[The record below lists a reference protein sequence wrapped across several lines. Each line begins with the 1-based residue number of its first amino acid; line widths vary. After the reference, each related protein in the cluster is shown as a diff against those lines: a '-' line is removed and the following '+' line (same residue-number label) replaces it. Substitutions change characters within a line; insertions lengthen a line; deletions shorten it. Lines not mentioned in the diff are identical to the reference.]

1 MKFICNKNS
10 LCEAITN
17 VSRAVAVKSTI
28 TALEGIKIKLDNN
41 TLHLTGYDL
50 EIGIKTQLNVKSED
64 VGEFIVNA
72 RLFNDIIRKMPTE
85 EIFIDVT
92 ENLAITITGGQ
103 TEYTIS
109 ATSANEYPNVPEV
122 DKNNSFTI
130 SQSLL
135 KNMINQTIFA
145 VATNDTKPIL
155 TGELFEIVDGIFNL
169 VSIDGYRMAV
179 RSERIDSYEN
189 FKFVVPAKALNEV
202 SKLLKDDDELKCTIH
217 TSKKHIIFD
226 ISGYLVISRL
236 LEGEFHNY
244 KGSIPKESCTEV
256 IVSTKDMINCLERA
270 SLLINERIKSPVR
283 CIFNEG
289 KIKISCATSIG
300 RINDE
305 IDADITG
312 PMIEIGFNNKY
323 LLDPLKNIEDAK
335 IKLQMNG
342 SNLPMKIVPL
352 NGDNYTFLVLPVR
365 LKNE

>member
-1 MKFICNKNS
+1 MKLLCNKNS

-41 TLHLTGYDL
+41 SLYMTGYDL
-50 EIGIKTQLNVKSED
+50 EIGIKTQISVKSQD
-64 VGEFIVNA
+64 TGEFIVNA
-72 RLFNDIIRKMPTE
+72 KLFNDIIRKMPTE
-85 EIFIDVT
+85 EICIEIN

-109 ATSANEYPNVPEV
+109 ATSASEYPDVPEV
-122 DKNNSFTI
+122 DENNTFPI

-155 TGELFEIVDGIFNL
+155 TGELFEINDGMFNL
-169 VSIDGYRMAV
+169 VAIDGYRLAV
-179 RSERIDSYEN
+179 RSEKIDATEN

-202 SKLLKDDDELKCTIH
+202 SKLLKEEDELKCTIH

-244 KGSIPKESCTEV
+244 RGSIPKNSTSEV
-256 IVSTKDMINCLERA
+256 IVKTKALIDCLERT
-270 SLLINERIKSPVR
+270 SLLINERIKSPVK
-283 CIFNEG
+283 CIFNES
-289 KIKISCATSIG
+289 KIKISCSTSIG
-300 RINDE
+300 KINDE
-305 IDADITG
+305 ISADITG

-323 LLDPLKNIEDAK
+323 LLDPLKHIEEAQ

-342 SNLPMKIVPL
+342 GNLPMKIVPL
-352 NGDNYTFLVLPVR
+352 SGESYTYLVLPVR
-365 LKNE
+365 LKND